1 MLALTASATPEV
13 VADIALRLEMK
24 HHKLFTLSF
33 TRDNISF
40 LVRHTDR
47 KYVKLLQIL
56 GSVGGSGIVYVRSRK
71 RTVEI
76 ADSLVKSG
84 ISASAYHA
92 GLDIETKAER
102 QDAWHSGQTRIMVA
116 TTAFGMGIDKADV
129 RLVVHYD
136 LPSTLEEYY
145 QEAGRAG
152 RDGRP
157 SVAVLLADNRDKAS
171 LARRLTEAFPSKD
184 FIRHV
189 YDEICR
195 FVALPMGE
203 GFGALFEFDP
213 AVMCVRYHM
222 QPRLVMSAIGFL
234 DRAGYFNF
242 IEELET
248 RSRVMIRLQRDEL
261 YDIELEPR
269 QEELMH
275 HLLRNY
281 PGLFADYVFVDEV
294 RIAIALGCKPDDV
307 YKMLVALRREHII
320 YYVPRT
326 STPYIYFTANRTES
340 SRLTFPREIYELRQQ
355 KAKERIEAMKSFAYD
370 DDHCRVATM
379 LKYFG
384 EDVPAGYACGKCDVC
399 RSRRSAAFDAAW
411 FEPWF
416 FDVLEQYHQFALS
429 DLDRVLPRFA
439 DKAAAHIRELVK
451 QGKLKNNDGIISKC

>member
-1 MLALTASATPEV
+1 
-13 VADIALRLEMK
+13 
-24 HHKLFTLSF
+24 
-33 TRDNISF
+33 
-40 LVRHTDR
+40 
-47 KYVKLLQIL
+47 
-56 GSVGGSGIVYVRSRK
+56 
-71 RTVEI
+71 
-76 ADSLVKSG
+76 
-84 ISASAYHA
+84 
-92 GLDIETKAER
+92 
-102 QDAWHSGQTRIMVA
+102 
-116 TTAFGMGIDKADV
+116 
-129 RLVVHYD
+129 
-136 LPSTLEEYY
+136 
-145 QEAGRAG
+145 
-152 RDGRP
+152 
-157 SVAVLLADNRDKAS
+157 
-171 LARRLTEAFPSKD
+171 
-184 FIRHV
+184 
-189 YDEICR
+189 
-195 FVALPMGE
+195 MGE

-261 YDIELEPR
+261 YDVELEPR

-439 DKAAAHIRELVK
+439 DEAAAHIRELVK